1 VVFVVFAIQII
12 VGIPFTKTKEG
23 VSVFA
28 IFSALVIRVVD
39 YLLQAPS
46 VFWTVLGAPTQIKMP
61 TEPRVF
67 LAGLVA

>member
-1 VVFVVFAIQII
+1 VFVVFAIQII
-12 VGIPFTKTKEG
+12 VGIPFTRTKEG

-46 VFWTVLGAPTQIKMP
+46 VPQHRSRCQPSLGSSSP
-61 TEPRVF
+61 VW
-67 LAGLVA
+67 